1 MRGWAGQIVAPG
13 DQRRRQGSTE
23 WESASRYRR
32 RAIVPADASRRTRTS
47 LGATRCASCIVAP
60 KPAGLDLDTPS
71 PVSYRSIIGHAPAS
85 LRPWLRLQSVYNG
98 SLTLESGTAFGLPR
112 WYRGFVG
119 TPRFDPALTQAH
131 SLSLR
136 STETSYSPLTHCH
149 WPPSCTA
156 REALGRCGF
165 AALQPQLQC
174 LCPIADSRSD
184 GIKDYPAQSPQYT
197 R

>member
-1 MRGWAGQIVAPG
+1 MARPDA
-13 DQRRRQGSTE
+13 R
-23 WESASRYRR
+23 
-32 RAIVPADASRRTRTS
+32 PA
-47 LGATRCASCIVAP
+47 LVAP

-71 PVSYRSIIGHAPAS
+71 PVGYRSIIGQAPAS

-136 STETSYSPLTHCH
+136 STETSYSPLTHCR
-149 WPPSCTA
+149 WPPSCDA
-156 REALGRCGF
+156 RETLGHCGF
-165 AALQPQLQC
+165 RCAATTAPVPVPDFRFPFGWDQKMPG
-174 LCPIADSRSD
+174 PISAKYP
-184 GIKDYPAQSPQYT
+184 IKLSFVIT
-197 R
+197 FV

>member
-1 MRGWAGQIVAPG
+1 MARPDA
-13 DQRRRQGSTE
+13 R
-23 WESASRYRR
+23 
-32 RAIVPADASRRTRTS
+32 PA
-47 LGATRCASCIVAP
+47 LVAP
-60 KPAGLDLDTPS
+60 KPAGLDLDSPS

-98 SLTLESGTAFGLPR
+98 SLTLGSGTAFGSPR

-136 STETSYSPLTHCH
+136 STETSYSPLTHCR
-149 WPPSCTA
+149 WPPSCDA
-156 REALGRCGF
+156 LEALGRCGF

-174 LCPIADSRSD
+174 LCPITDSRSD